1 MRRARKA
8 RNVVRGWRT
17 TPANTPPL
25 HRCSPFSTM
34 FADGRLR
41 SDALMPTTM
50 HDVTRSQSVFHRSMF
65 AGKRRSAGKLMAR
78 PSTMTQHRALT
89 EEHTT

>member
-1 MRRARKA
+1 
-8 RNVVRGWRT
+8 
-17 TPANTPPL
+17 
-25 HRCSPFSTM
+25 
-34 FADGRLR
+34 
-41 SDALMPTTM
+41 MPTTM